1 MISRL
6 LMSALLAGLLGLQG
20 CRTVPPDTGVHLDA
34 PTDLQ
39 QWTMDGRLGYRS
51 DDDGGSAS
59 FHWVQASPEQGSIH
73 FSGPLGFGSARIGWT
88 PEQAWLEQG
97 DERVEAAAPGLLAWR
112 LTGLILPIEGLL
124 YWVRGMPAPGVPV
137 QERET
142 GENGHL
148 ASLRQAGW
156 QLRFDRY
163 REVAGLALPHRIKA
177 SHDQQRF
184 TLVIHSWQPRP

>member
-1 MISRL
+1 MLVRF
-6 LMSALLAGLLGLQG
+6 ALVTLLGLLALSG
-20 CRTVPPDTGVHLDA
+20 CRTVPPE
-34 PTDLQ
+34 PTTRLASAEALQ
-39 QWTMDGRLGYRS
+39 SWTMDGRLGYRS
-51 DDDGGSAS
+51 GDDGGSAS
-59 FHWVQASPEQGSIH
+59 FHWVQADRQQGSIH

-88 PEQAWLEQG
+88 PEHAWLEQG
-97 DERVEAAAPGLLAWR
+97 NDRIEAAAPGLLAWR
-112 LTGLILPIEGLL
+112 LTGLILPIERLL

-156 QLRFDRY
+156 LLRFDRY
-163 REVAGLALPHRIKA
+163 QPVAGLTLPHRIKA
-177 SHDQQRF
+177 SHDEQRF